1 MGVGA
6 QNNLGGET
14 NFAQKILQQ
23 TTSIM
28 PDAKIDV

>member
-6 QNNLGGET
+6 QNYLGGET
-14 NFAQKILQQ
+14 NFARKILQR

-28 PDAKIDV
+28 LNAKIDA